1 MSQPNRK
8 PRWLVNLVLLLS
20 CVLMLGSFWCL
31 ENPAALMKQLEGSMR
46 IGSMH
51 YNAWYTA
58 TYAAVLLS
66 SVTVSARTCRKCGLG
81 FAVCLF
87 SLLVTCGQALF
98 AYGCAMVRPR
108 ARALLCVSL
117 RCASALTRMPLPSR
131 PISGHG
137 LISGCANVL
146 AALAIPRPPLPR
158 LTHVAAGSGGG
169 EGRGRFALQR
179 ARPLRHRRRRRPRRA
194 PAPVSRLLDLRARAV
209 RVRLLVRVAYHGE
222 PGAALRLVRGA
233 PRPALP

>member
-1 MSQPNRK
+1 
-8 PRWLVNLVLLLS
+8 
-20 CVLMLGSFWCL
+20 
-31 ENPAALMKQLEGSMR
+31 MKQLEGSMR

-108 ARALLCVSL
+108 ARARPYSSL
-117 RCASALTRMPLPSR
+117 TCAPALTRMHCR
-131 PISGHG
+131 
-137 LISGCANVL
+137 
-146 AALAIPRPPLPR
+146 
-158 LTHVAAGSGGG
+158 
-169 EGRGRFALQR
+169 
-179 ARPLRHRRRRRPRRA
+179 
-194 PAPVSRLLDLRARAV
+194 PAPSLGMA
-209 RVRLLVRVAYHGE
+209 
-222 PGAALRLVRGA
+222 
-233 PRPALP
+233 